1 MVLNFLAGENK
12 MTKITILVNSMA
24 DKNTSSFTKKLVDKI
39 GHSMASKNVAIGAE
53 KSKGD
58 YLSMMLKR

>member
-1 MVLNFLAGENK
+1 